1 MGFELLPIFSIAGI
15 VFNVI
20 AFKKGTVAGC
30 LGLVAGFLGAIA
42 TAFGSWPIGLI
53 ILIGLGLLAFIPK
66 PTTDADE
73 AASGLTDYQRRTGDG
88 VSGGATSDPSQ
99 FRATYAENEPVSK
112 PDYSHFRA
120 TYADDEPA
128 STPEVAVATPAEAA
142 QEVASYLGDDVD
154 ARVQEIE
161 DDFVA
166 GRIDRATYVA
176 RRRELL

>member
-30 LGLVAGFLGAIA
+30 LGLVVGLVGAIA
-42 TAFGSWPIGLI
+42 TALGSWPIGLI

-66 PTTDADE
+66 PTMVADDSTVDVPE
-73 AASGLTDYQRRTGDG
+73 YSE
-88 VSGGATSDPSQ
+88 
-99 FRATYAENEPVSK
+99 FRATYAANQ
-112 PDYSHFRA
+112 
-120 TYADDEPA
+120 PA
-128 STPEVAVATPAEAA
+128 STTEIIVATPAEAA